1 MGSLAGK
8 WQRVIG
14 ICKWHGQTGCFNN
27 QDLKR
32 KSLIWWRGRNRLPR
46 EPITGARGWMLS
58 LAGAPQSGG
67 REAGTLGGCASASK
81 MPSDL
86 VTQPCLFP
94 DANSWEL
101 FLLNTSCCRPLSSPG
116 PPPLFFW
123 TSASQMGSTNS
134 LLTAPGELIPP
145 TPNLSS
151 TESSQSL
158 LCNYLGSHEPRLKA
172 PLGPPVYKPGAHASL
187 PCRDPA
193 PFMLTSSHRNLLP

>member
-1 MGSLAGK
+1 MVYSIRSRRRWENGPRTPCLKTLWIALCPPAQTGSRPDTLERRYMGSLAGK

-58 LAGAPQSGG
+58 LAGDPQSGG
-67 REAGTLGGCASASK
+67 RAAGTLGGCASASK
-81 MPSDL
+81 MPSDP

-101 FLLNTSCCRPLSSPG
+101 FTPILE
-116 PPPLFFW
+116 
-123 TSASQMGSTNS
+123 NS
-134 LLTAPGELIPP
+134 F
-145 TPNLSS
+145 
-151 TESSQSL
+151 
-158 LCNYLGSHEPRLKA
+158 C
-172 PLGPPVYKPGAHASL
+172 
-187 PCRDPA
+187 
-193 PFMLTSSHRNLLP
+193 